1 MIKLLIIILL
11 ISYNGFAQNNEISA
25 TMGIDF
31 VSTPSFKDYI
41 DQNYA
46 DGEEMS
52 DFSSAVQF
60 TIRYGKLLSPQFMLA
75 GEIGYQIY
83 SYNNFFSLGQY
94 DITANN
100 IMPSLLAYYVISGDG
115 YNFKLGGGAGVR
127 LIYITEKV
135 PPGNVN
141 TTNYLAS
148 GFGLLL
154 RGEGTTRID
163 GNLHAHI
170 GADIRY
176 DLAGKPEKQDDNLSP
191 NRTFEQVEFNSLIVG
206 VRLGLSYYF

>member
-1 MIKLLIIILL
+1 MKKLLILL
-11 ISYNGFAQNNEISA
+11 LFISYNSFSQNNEISA

-41 DQNYA
+41 NQNYTA
-46 DGEEMS
+46 GEEMS

-60 TIRYGKLLSPQFMLA
+60 TLRYGKMLSPQFMLA

-94 DITANN
+94 DISANN
-100 IMPSLLAYYVISGDG
+100 IMPSIIAYYVSSGDG
-115 YNFKLGGGAGVR
+115 YFFKFGGGAGLR
-127 LIYITEKV
+127 MIYITEKL
-135 PPGNVN
+135 PGDANSSD
-141 TTNYLAS
+141 YLAS

>member
-94 DITANN
+94 DISANN
-100 IMPSLLAYYVISGDG
+100 IMPSIIAYYVSRGEG
-115 YNFKLGGGAGVR
+115 YFFKIGGGAGLR
-127 LIYITEKV
+127 MIYITEKL
-135 PPGNVN
+135 PGDANSSD
-141 TTNYLAS
+141 YLAS

-163 GNLHAHI
+163 GDLHAHI

-176 DLAGKPEKQDDNLSP
+176 DLAGKPEKRNDNLSP
-191 NRTFEQVEFNSLIVG
+191 NRTFEQAEFNSLIFG
-206 VRLGLSYYF
+206 IRLGLSYYF

>member
-1 MIKLLIIILL
+1 MKKLLILL
-11 ISYNGFAQNNEISA
+11 FFISVYNFAQSNEISA

-31 VSTPSFKDYI
+31 ISTPSFKEYI

-46 DGEEMS
+46 AGDEMS

-60 TIRYGKLLSPQFMLA
+60 TVKYGRMINPNFMIA

-94 DITANN
+94 DISANN
-100 IMPSLLAYYVISGDG
+100 IMPSIIAYYVSSGDG
-115 YNFKLGGGAGVR
+115 YFFKFGGGAGLR
-127 LIYITEKV
+127 MIYITEKL
-135 PPGNVN
+135 PGDANSSD
-141 TTNYLAS
+141 YLAS

-176 DLAGKPEKQDDNLSP
+176 DLAGKPEKRGENLSP
-191 NRTFEQVEFNSLIVG
+191 NRTFEQVDFNSLIVG